1 MQSTLADKNINQSN
15 TAFTSCKIH
24 ADLCR
29 ALISQS
35 GIKILQYLRIHLT
48 YLSSV
53 MIVLSPLLTDL
64 EMCHASVEVTPHQL
78 GLVSR
83 LLKSSQVDTDN
94 LTRHSLQTGP
104 LLPVKSCG
112 VGRREEGGR
121 DGSVAW
127 ELELLQLITHC
138 SDWCDP
144 KHTKTGAAEIRRH
157 RKFWSSF
164 SSFFCSSD
172 QRGKILSFWYSMICK
187 CMKIWR
193 FYKFKFIISTIY
205 CTYSS

>member
-29 ALISQS
+29 VLISQS

-94 LTRHSLQTGP
+94 LTRQSSDRPITTSEILW
-104 LLPVKSCG
+104 CG
-112 VGRREEGGR
+112 EEGGR
-121 DGSVAW
+121 RAWWVGSLGTGVVTVDHSLLWLMWPKTYKDWGSRDQETQEVLIKLLFILLLIWSTW
-127 ELELLQLITHC
+127 EHTFILIFN
-138 SDWCDP
+138 D
-144 KHTKTGAAEIRRH
+144 
-157 RKFWSSF
+157 
-164 SSFFCSSD
+164 
-172 QRGKILSFWYSMICK
+172 L
-187 CMKIWR
+187 
-193 FYKFKFIISTIY
+193 
-205 CTYSS
+205 